1 MSKLDEQKKA
11 LIEYFQQGCKPE
23 GKLTLGLEVEHF
35 ITHAGGEPV
44 TFAEVQ
50 SVMRQMQQPYDTPIL
65 IDGEYMGY
73 MTERYSVSL
82 EPACQVEVSMA
93 PQSSVVKIMDLYN
106 QFYLQLGM
114 TLAARGLRVWTV
126 SYHPTRRAEDLPL
139 IPKQR
144 YEAMDRYFKNTGSC
158 GIQMMRATAS
168 TQLSIDYYSERD
180 FVQKMRAACLLTPFF
195 ALLSDNAVRYQGN
208 LNNAYSVRA
217 RIWQDV
223 DNDRCGVP
231 PHLMDPDFGFESYAE
246 TVLTRPLIVSLRGN
260 RTKAVGRKSAQEIY
274 GSYLLKKEVEHV
286 LSMFFFDA
294 RLKSY
299 IEIRGAD
306 CMPPKFIAAYAQLVK
321 TIFGSQA
328 ALQNVL
334 RHYEGVNTGDIAN
347 AKVAVCKDGYN
358 AWVYGRPIG
367 KELAWLLLQAR
378 SRTPSQEERALL
390 EPLAKLIVTK
400 KTIREEEFEND

>member
-11 LIEYFQQGCKPE
+11 LVEYFRQGCKQE
-23 GKLTLGLEVEHF
+23 GRLTLGLEVEHF

-50 SVMRQMQQPYDTPIL
+50 SVMQQMQQPYGTPIL
-65 IDGEYMGY
+65 IDGAYMGY
-73 MTERYSVSL
+73 ETETYTVSL
-82 EPACQVEVSMA
+82 EPACQMEVSLK
-93 PQSSVVKIMDLYN
+93 PQGTVLKMMNLYN

-114 TLAARGLRVWTV
+114 TLAARGLRAWTV
-126 SYHPTRRAEDLPL
+126 SYHPTRRAEELPL
-139 IPKQR
+139 LPKQR

-168 TQLSIDYYSERD
+168 TQLSIDYYNERD

-195 ALLSDNAVRYQGN
+195 ALLSDNAVRYQGHR
-208 LNNAYSVRA
+208 NNAYSVRT
-217 RIWQDV
+217 RVWQDV
-223 DNDRCGVP
+223 DSDRCGVP
-231 PHLMDPDFGFESYAE
+231 PHLMDPDFGFADYAE
-246 TVLTRPLIVSLRGN
+246 TILSRPLIVALRGN

-274 GSYLLKKEVEHV
+274 GSHLSRKEIEHI
-286 LSMFFFDA
+286 LSMFFFDV

-306 CMPPKFIAAYAQLVK
+306 CMPPKYIAAYAQLVK

-334 RHYEGVNTGDIAN
+334 RHYEGVTTGDIAN
-347 AKVAVCKDGYN
+347 AKMAVCKDGHN

-390 EPLAKLIVTK
+390 EPFAKLVVTK
-400 KTIREEEFEND
+400 KTIREEESEND